1 MSIGDLVK
9 LKGFELTDP
18 NDIPH
23 GIIAA
28 NFGLG
33 KFKVRWLNDDIAGRW
48 ALTPIVSA
56 DKLELINSVK
66 VSDS

>member
-1 MSIGDLVK
+1 MNIGDLVK
-9 LKGFELTDP
+9 LKGFELTDQ

-23 GIIAA
+23 GIITA

-33 KFKVRWLNDDIAGRW
+33 KYKVNWLNDDIASRW
-48 ALTPIVSA
+48 ALTPIVPA
-56 DKLELINSVK
+56 EKLELINSTK